1 MMGPFLMGIGIM
13 LSASAPSTAATPSS
27 PEFATSAGR
36 SDCTTTSDP
45 AKTIVTCTG
54 NLIGTDG
61 RLRSISSTEN
71 GISTSAIR
79 NPTAYSS
86 PWSYQTAT
94 SDANKAWRSLINA
107 VGSLPDCQIVTVRSS
122 SPDNYYL
129 HATVP
134 TRGGLP
140 SNLGVVDGDAA
151 VLLDDLEF
159 ILRTDESLVLY
170 RSASRTSVF
179 IYPLTRPVGDGGYHR
194 RRLNALRAT
203 LGWIEI
209 Q

>member
-1 MMGPFLMGIGIM
+1 MG
-13 LSASAPSTAATPSS
+13 S
-27 PEFATSAGR
+27 
-36 SDCTTTSDP
+36 
-45 AKTIVTCTG
+45 
-54 NLIGTDG
+54 DG
-61 RLRSISSTEN
+61 RLRSIASTEN

-94 SDANKAWRSLINA
+94 SDANKAWRSLTETVA
-107 VGSLPDCQIVTVRSS
+107 ALPDCQIVTVRSA
-122 SPDNYYL
+122 DNDTYYL

-140 SNLGVVDGDAA
+140 PNLGVVDDAA
-151 VLLDDLEF
+151 ALDDLEF

-170 RSASRTSVF
+170 RSASQTSVF
-179 IYPLTRPVGDGGYHR
+179 IYPLTRPVGDGGSHR
-194 RRLNALRAT
+194 RRLETLRAT